1 MGNFYNLCYRLT
13 KEIPVG
19 RVTTYKVI
27 AEKLNSRAYRAVG
40 SAMNRN
46 PRVLLIP
53 CHRVVNSS
61 GFVGEYVFGVQ
72 TKILLLQSEGVVIRD
87 KKILN
92 FETLLFC
99 F

>member
-1 MGNFYNLCYRLT
+1 MSDFYNLCYQLI

-19 RVTTYKVI
+19 RVTTYKII

-46 PRVLLIP
+46 PLPFLAP
-53 CHRVVNSS
+53 CHRVVNSN
-61 GFVGEYVFGVQ
+61 GLVGGYAFGAQ
-72 TKILLLQSEGVVIRD
+72 AKILLLQSEGIIIKD

-92 FETLLFC
+92 FEKLLFC

>member
-1 MGNFYNLCYRLT
+1 MGDFYNLCYQLI

-19 RVTTYKVI
+19 RVTTYKII

-46 PRVLLIP
+46 PRVLLVP

-61 GFVGEYVFGVQ
+61 GLVGGYAFGAQ
-72 TKILLLQSEGVVIRD
+72 TKILLLQSECIMIRD

-92 FETLLFC
+92 FEKLLFC